1 MQREMK
7 MKGETK
13 MKAETTFKVQEGLA
27 FISTTERKNVSALKE
42 ASEKYHV
49 DIPDAKYIIIC
60 TDEKIDCYYE
70 LVGYGM
76 TEFAFGI
83 PNNLQEDGDEMRHLV
98 MELLANNIDDMFW
111 GDILESYLSELGID
125 YEG

>member
-1 MQREMK
+1 MK
-7 MKGETK
+7 QETKLKGETK
-13 MKAETTFKVQEGLA
+13 MKEKTTFKVQEGLA
-27 FISTTERKNVSALKE
+27 FISTAESKNVSALKE

-98 MELLANNIDDMFW
+98 MELLANNIDDMSW
-111 GDILESYLSELGID
+111 SGILESYLSDLGIG

>member
-1 MQREMK
+1 
-7 MKGETK
+7 
-13 MKAETTFKVQEGLA
+13 MKAETTIKVQEGLA
-27 FISTTERKNVSALKE
+27 FISTTESKNVGVLKE

-60 TDEKIDCYYE
+60 TDEEIDCYHE

-83 PNNLQEDGDEMRHLV
+83 PNDLQDDGDELRHLV
-98 MELLANNIDDMFW
+98 MELLANNIDNMSW